1 MMAKKQFNADAKKL
15 MDLMVNSIYTNKEI
29 FLREIISNAS
39 DAIDKLY
46 YMSLTDSKIKVNK
59 EDLEIRVDVDKDNRT
74 ITVSD
79 NGCGMSKEDLEKN
92 LGTIAKSGSLAFKEA
107 NEKKDNIDIIGQF
120 GVGFYSAFMVSSEVK
135 VISRAYD
142 SDEAYCWISNGLDGY
157 EIKKDSRD
165 SYGTTV
171 ILKIKEDTETD
182 KYSEFLESYR
192 VQNLIRKY
200 SNYITYPI
208 KMEVT
213 HSKLKEG
220 TKDEYEEVSELETI
234 NSMVPLWKK
243 NKKDITEE
251 EYNNFYTEKFFDYD
265 KPSLVIH
272 SSVEG
277 KCSYNALLFIPSHTP
292 FDFYTKEYEKGLALY
307 SNGVLIMDKC
317 SDLLPDYFSFVK
329 GIVDTQDLSLNISRE
344 MLQQDAGLKI
354 IAKSIQ
360 GKIKKELENT
370 LKNDRSKYEAIFN
383 TFGRQLKF
391 GVYDNYGMNK
401 DELKDLLMFYSS
413 REKKLV
419 TLKEYVE
426 RMKEGQDSIY
436 YVSGENVD
444 KIDMLPQVEQVKD
457 KDYEVLYL
465 TDYVD
470 EFVMQVLTTYDDKKL
485 VNVSDANLD
494 LASEEEKEKLKNI
507 NEEYKDMFTVMKE
520 ALDNKVE
527 EVRFTGRLKNHPVC
541 LISEGDISIEME
553 KVINAMPNDQEVHAK
568 TIMEINESHP
578 IAEKI
583 KKLYQEDKDK
593 LKDYT
598 KVLYAQA
605 RLIEGLPVDNPTEIS
620 NLVCDM
626 LSK

>member
-171 ILKIKEDTETD
+171 ILKIKEDTEND

-520 ALDNKVE
+520 DLDNKVE
-527 EVRFTGRLKNHPVC
+527 GVRFTGRLKNHPVC

>member
-171 ILKIKEDTETD
+171 ILKIKEDTEND

-220 TKDEYEEVSELETI
+220 TKDEYEEVSKLETI

-520 ALDNKVE
+520 DLDNKVE
-527 EVRFTGRLKNHPVC
+527 GVRFTGRLKNHPVC

>member
-171 ILKIKEDTETD
+171 ILKIKEDTEND

-520 ALDNKVE
+520 DLDNKVE
-527 EVRFTGRLKNHPVC
+527 GVRFTGRLKNHPVC
-541 LISEGDISIEME
+541 LISGGDISIEME

>member
-15 MDLMVNSIYTNKEI
+15 MDLMINSIYTNKEI

-171 ILKIKEDTETD
+171 ILKIKEDTEND

>member
-171 ILKIKEDTETD
+171 ILKIKEDTEND

-444 KIDMLPQVEQVKD
+444 KIDKD

-470 EFVMQVLTTYDDKKL
+470 VM
-485 VNVSDANLD
+485 
-494 LASEEEKEKLKNI
+494 
-507 NEEYKDMFTVMKE
+507 
-520 ALDNKVE
+520 
-527 EVRFTGRLKNHPVC
+527 
-541 LISEGDISIEME
+541 LI
-553 KVINAMPNDQEVHAK
+553 
-568 TIMEINESHP
+568 
-578 IAEKI
+578 
-583 KKLYQEDKDK
+583 
-593 LKDYT
+593 
-598 KVLYAQA
+598 
-605 RLIEGLPVDNPTEIS
+605 
-620 NLVCDM
+620 
-626 LSK
+626 

>member
-171 ILKIKEDTETD
+171 ILKIKEDTEND

>member
-171 ILKIKEDTETD
+171 ILKIKEDTEND

-329 GIVDTQDLSLNISRE
+329 GLVDTQDLSLNISRE